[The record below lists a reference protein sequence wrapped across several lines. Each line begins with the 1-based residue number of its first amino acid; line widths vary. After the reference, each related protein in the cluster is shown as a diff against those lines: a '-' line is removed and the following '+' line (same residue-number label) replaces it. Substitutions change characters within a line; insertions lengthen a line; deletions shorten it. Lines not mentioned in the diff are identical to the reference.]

1 MATIRASFSKTGAF
15 FSLPQ
20 PTSYRSQKDI
30 LYPLILSHVF
40 NLHAMKKILC
50 HYQVIY
56 LIWFLLFI
64 LFIVIFTFL
73 FIFTVFC
80 EVSTRQISVF
90 TDNFQYFLKLEVLYI
105 FLKITKFWNSSS
117 SETLNFTCIST
128 EKYLKY
134 LQKVWSFKCS
144 LNTFLVHTILHT
156 IYTFCFILL
165 LIRVCLL

>member
-1 MATIRASFSKTGAF
+1 M
-15 FSLPQ
+15 LW
-20 PTSYRSQKDI
+20 
-30 LYPLILSHVF
+30 
-40 NLHAMKKILC
+40 KKILC

-144 LNTFLVHTILHT
+144 LNTFLVHAILHT